1 MKIRLT
7 ESQLRQLIE
16 NIIKEEDKGFST
28 KLTSIDP
35 TTGERSWDIEY
46 KTNLNTTY
54 KDIDDIVNKIEK
66 LVVKNRNDLEAKEL
80 LKISKLLRNKFSRY
94 ILK

>member
-16 NIIKEEDKGFST
+16 NIIKEEDKEFST
-28 KLTSIDP
+28 KLLSIDP
-35 TTGERSWDIEY
+35 ITGERSWDVKY
-46 KTNLNTTY
+46 KTNLNTIY
-54 KDIDDIVNKIEK
+54 KDIDDIVNKIER